1 MAKKSALATILTK
14 NSTKSSEAST
24 KITYVVDRGALLRQV
39 YWNVP
44 ATYAKILMQHTSHL
58 NK

>member
-1 MAKKSALATILTK
+1 M
-14 NSTKSSEAST
+14 
-24 KITYVVDRGALLRQV
+24 ITYVVDRGALLRQV

-44 ATYAKILMQHTSHL
+44 ATYAKILIQHTSYL